1 VIDADTGDVDRRL
14 RQFRASLEQ
23 ANLAAREDHE
33 AIVHLVPKRSVET
46 WVLCLG
52 GTSVDENTDYS
63 RERGIDGLIP
73 PAAVSLFEWSRVGAA
88 IPPHCVPSLI
98 ASLPELNRLT

>member
-1 VIDADTGDVDRRL
+1 LTPTQATWIGDCANSEL
-14 RQFRASLEQ
+14 LWEQ
-23 ANLAAREDHE
+23 ASLAARADTE

-46 WVLCLG
+46 WVLCLSG
-52 GTSVDENTDYS
+52 RIVDEIIDYS

-88 IPPHCVPSLI
+88 IPPHCGPSLI